1 MSDSKIIV
9 QAIINDDSKKVWEYY
24 TAPEHIIHLN
34 FADPSWQ
41 CPSAENDLRVD
52 GTYNAR
58 MEAMDGS
65 FGFDIEAIYSEIM
78 VGEQFPYGF
87 GDRS

>member
-1 MSDSKIIV
+1 
-9 QAIINDDSKKVWEYY
+9 
-24 TAPEHIIHLN
+24 
-34 FADPSWQ
+34 
-41 CPSAENDLRVD
+41 
-52 GTYNAR
+52 
-58 MEAMDGS
+58 MDGS